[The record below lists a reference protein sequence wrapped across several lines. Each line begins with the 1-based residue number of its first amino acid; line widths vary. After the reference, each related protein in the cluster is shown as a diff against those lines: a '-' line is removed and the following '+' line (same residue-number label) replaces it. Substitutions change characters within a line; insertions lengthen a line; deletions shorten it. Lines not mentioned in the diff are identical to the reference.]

1 MDTVAGPWHKGGYE
15 MAIKQVKLPDGR
27 IIIIDEWLQWPIY
40 STIEIA
46 RNATIDL
53 RAFSYV
59 VGDRVPQTA
68 PAPTGAA
75 VANRNSSQSDTNQ
88 VAKSRMNH
96 DEAFVAFGLTY
107 EHFALL
113 NATVYANAPADVPAT
128 RPILTGTDL
137 RKLQMD
143 CMLEV
148 VVGAGINKPQI
159 SAPFAYYGQSIGS
172 PAYAS
177 GDAVDVAVAGS
188 ISMNFNYGTAG
199 AVQPSN
205 QRRWQLPVYIH
216 SDRVFSAKMTSP
228 IGPPGTSAGRVLD
241 QDVQLKF
248 YLDGIKRRPVA

>member
-1 MDTVAGPWHKGGYE
+1 
-15 MAIKQVKLPDGR
+15 MAIKKVKLPDGR
-27 IIIIDEWLQWPIY
+27 TIIIDEWLQWPIY
-40 STIEIA
+40 STIELA
-46 RNATIDL
+46 RNAAVDL
-53 RAFSYV
+53 RAFTYV
-59 VGDRVPQTA
+59 VGQRVPQTA
-68 PAPTGAA
+68 PAPTGAG
-75 VANRNSSQSDTNQ
+75 VANRNATESDTNQ
-88 VAKSRMNH
+88 VAKARMNH

-107 EHFALL
+107 EHFAIL
-113 NATVYANAPADVPAT
+113 NATAYANAPLDVPAT

-159 SAPFAYYGQSIGS
+159 SAPFSYYGQSIGS
-172 PAYAS
+172 PAYTS
-177 GDAVDVAVAGS
+177 GDAVDVAVGAA

-199 AVQPSN
+199 GVTPAN

-216 SDRVFSAKMTSP
+216 SDRVFTARMHSP

-241 QDVQLKF
+241 QDVQIKL